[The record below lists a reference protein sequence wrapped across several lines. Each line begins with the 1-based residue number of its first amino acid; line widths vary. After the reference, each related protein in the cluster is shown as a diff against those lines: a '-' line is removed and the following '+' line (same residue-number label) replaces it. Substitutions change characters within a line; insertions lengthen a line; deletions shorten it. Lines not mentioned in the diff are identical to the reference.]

1 MSRRDAGAPTSRST
15 PQAGHGWDQLLPHIV
30 TFLDRRESA
39 AVGAEVL
46 GELADRAATFLQVT
60 GDPESELRLFERAY
74 AVELT
79 RVPRDPAAE
88 ARRLRHYAG
97 ALLTAG
103 RPEHALRIITMV
115 IEADGRGASP
125 VDPDLATDLCVL
137 GGVLLAAARSSL
149 TAGSCGHQ

>member
-1 MSRRDAGAPTSRST
+1 
-15 PQAGHGWDQLLPHIV
+15 
-30 TFLDRRESA
+30 
-39 AVGAEVL
+39 
-46 GELADRAATFLQVT
+46 
-60 GDPESELRLFERAY
+60 
-74 AVELT
+74 
-79 RVPRDPAAE
+79 
-88 ARRLRHYAG
+88 
-97 ALLTAG
+97 LLTAG